1 MERLTE
7 RNDKG
12 QSMCIKCGDNCEH
25 YLMCM
30 SEDFS
35 NCPYMDNVIE
45 KLCIY
50 EDTKIT
56 PEQIGD
62 IKYALEYEQLNIY
75 KLFKGLDEYREY
87 KDLEEQG
94 LLIKLPCEVGDT
106 LYGIMLNELKE
117 YRVFAINIGLRK
129 HGNSC
134 VVLANNHRDAVVDF
148 ELIDFGK
155 TVFLTREEAEKE
167 LERLNKLEVEM

>member
-25 YLMCM
+25 YLMCL

-35 NCPYMDNVIE
+35 HCPYMDNVIE

-87 KDLEEQG
+87 KDLEEQE
-94 LLIKLPCEVGDT
+94 LLIKLPCKVGDIVYSIQNGCNT
-106 LYGIMLNELKE
+106 IEPITIDEIKLKNK
-117 YRVFAINIGLRK
+117 YQRVFS
-129 HGNSC
+129 NS
-134 VVLANNHRDAVVDF
+134 VIIEF
-148 ELIDFGK
+148 SDFGK
-155 TVFLTREEAEKE
+155 TVFLTREAAEKE
-167 LERLNKLEVEM
+167 LERLNKSEVEQ